1 MQKSEGHG
9 HAHLSSALSAD
20 EEGTVNGLLAYIIFA
35 ALSIHSIF
43 EGLALGL
50 STSPLTLYLAILLHK
65 SLETLALG
73 MTFLYKMEVP
83 RAVILIH
90 EEGDAIINDLIG
102 TCS

>member
-1 MQKSEGHG
+1 MIFLKKTKQSTLFQKSEGHG
-9 HAHLSSALSAD
+9 HAHLSSALTAD

-73 MTFLYKMEVP
+73 MSFL
-83 RAVILIH
+83 
-90 EEGDAIINDLIG
+90 
-102 TCS
+102 